1 MASPRLIER
10 LRAEDVLR
18 PQAVVD
24 EARRAG
30 LRLALACAL
39 LEKESGRGRNVFGHD
54 PTIFVGAGEVTR
66 AKYAEYKRRRMGSG
80 NRLMQ
85 GVGPCQLT
93 WWEFQDTADR
103 EGGCWRPEVNMRVG
117 FRHLAAL
124 ISQHGEADGARR
136 YNGSGP
142 AAEAY
147 SRDLLAKTRI
157 WDAKL
162 AGHAVPGPAG
172 PRLVRRGDEGG
183 LVERITRR
191 LSLVHSRRTGRP
203 YLDGAR
209 RRFDAEAEAAL
220 KGFQRDHRLDA
231 DGVFGS
237 RSARALNRA
246 VELERERRARRR
258 REPARRE
265 PAPPKGV
272 RPLERE
278 RPRGSDPAVPAPG
291 AARRERRGA
300 APRLADLVGAVRLGD
315 AQTDRSWQELAAY
328 AARRRRL
335 LAELRAR
342 GERVD
347 LSDLA
352 TVLLRIEDRLE
363 ALVELEEANAPAVA
377 EAQAAAAPATPPE
390 PAAAMPAAPDEPAA
404 GVPAAPEPSDP
415 APAAPEPSD
424 PMPAA
429 PEPAPA
435 VPAASGAGPAEPAA
449 APEADE
455 TASAAPGNPPTPP
468 AARATNGGEPPPAPP
483 AAPRRTK
490 ITDLSTEDL
499 EQRVERLDR
508 AMGAVRAVLIFRY
521 ARAEKELIQLLPKT
535 EPVRPS
541 QPARPSRPVRPGHPV
556 QPSEPE
562 RPRQVRPRPSR
573 PPQDGPPTPKP
584 RPRPRPPERPPR
596 RPTTLS
602 PDEVRR
608 LQKGLNRFTEKYL
621 DGVGQIIVDG
631 IKGHATARRIVTVTY
646 HLGYTGKPQR
656 SATVKPEFVRRM
668 RHPRS
673 PRYSTPAMLTRAFAR
688 RAKQRKA
695 ARASAAPRSGV
706 ATFDG
711 RPVAAWLKPYLDWAR
726 QNGWKGTLNSGF
738 RDPAYSEKLC
748 ISMCG
753 APSCPGRCAGRASNH
768 AGSSNPAGAIDV
780 SDYVT
785 FGRLMR
791 GCPYSPRI
799 FNALGA
805 QDPVHFSAS
814 GR

>member
-10 LRAEDVLR
+10 LRAESVLR
-18 PQAVVD
+18 PQAVVE

-66 AKYAEYKRRRMGSG
+66 AKYAEYKRRRVASG

-93 WWEFQDTADR
+93 WWEFQDAADR

-117 FRHLAAL
+117 FRHLVAL

-157 WDAKL
+157 WEAKL
-162 AGHAVPGPAG
+162 AGHVVADPAG
-172 PRLVRRGDEGG
+172 PRLVRRGDQGR

-191 LSLVHSRRTGRP
+191 LSLVRSSRTGTP

-220 KGFQRDHRLDA
+220 KAFQRDHRLDA

-246 VELERERRARRR
+246 VALERERRARERREPARREPDR

-265 PAPPKGV
+265 PAPPK
-272 RPLERE
+272 
-278 RPRGSDPAVPAPG
+278 RGRRDAP
-291 AARRERRGA
+291 
-300 APRLADLVGAVRLGD
+300 PRLADLVGAVRVGD

-335 LAELRAR
+335 LAELRGRGGR

-352 TVLLRIEDRLE
+352 TVLLRIEDKLE
-363 ALVELEEANAPAVA
+363 ALVELEQAEAATAEAPQEAVAPA
-377 EAQAAAAPATPPE
+377 AAPE
-390 PAAAMPAAPDEPAA
+390 PAAT
-404 GVPAAPEPSDP
+404 VPAAPEPSP
-415 APAAPEPSD
+415 
-424 PMPAA
+424 PMAAA
-429 PEPAPA
+429 PEPAAPL
-435 VPAASGAGPAEPAA
+435 PAASGAAPAEPAP
-449 APEADE
+449 APKPQG
-455 TASAAPGNPPTPP
+455 TAPPAPATPP
-468 AARATNGGEPPPAPP
+468 ATRATNGGEPPPAPP
-483 AAPRRTK
+483 SAPRRVK
-490 ITDLSTEDL
+490 IADVSTEEL

-508 AMGAVRAVLIFRY
+508 AIGAVRAVLISRY
-521 ARAEKELIQLLPKT
+521 ARTEKELIQLLPRT

-541 QPARPSRPVRPGHPV
+541 EPKRPG
-556 QPSEPE
+556 EPE
-562 RPRQVRPRPSR
+562 RPREPEEPRDRVRPRPSR
-573 PPQDGPPTPKP
+573 PRQDGPPPPKP
-584 RPRPRPPERPPR
+584 RARPRPGRPPR
-596 RPTTLS
+596 RRTTLS

-608 LQKGLNRFTEKYL
+608 LQKSLNRFTGKYL
-621 DGVGQIIVDG
+621 EGVGPIIVDG
-631 IKGHATARRIVTVTY
+631 IKGHATARRIVTVKY
-646 HLGYTGKPQR
+646 HLGYTGQAQR
-656 SATVKPEFVRRM
+656 SPTVKPEFVRRM

-673 PRYSTPAMLTRAFAR
+673 PRYSTPAMLTRAVAR

-695 ARASAAPRSGV
+695 AKASAAPRSGV

-738 RDPAYSEKLC
+738 RDPVYSEKLC
-748 ISMCG
+748 MSMCG

-785 FGRLMR
+785 FGQLMR
-791 GCPYSPRI
+791 RCPYSPRI

>member
-10 LRAEDVLR
+10 LRAESVLR
-18 PQAVVD
+18 PQAVVE

-66 AKYAEYKRRRMGSG
+66 AKYLEYKRRRVASG
-80 NRLMQ
+80 NRQMQ

-103 EGGCWRPEVNMRVG
+103 EGGCWRPEINMRVG
-117 FRHLAAL
+117 FRHLVAL

-147 SRDLLAKTRI
+147 SRDLLAKARI
-157 WDAKL
+157 WEAKL
-162 AGHAVPGPAG
+162 AGHVVPASG
-172 PRLVRRGDEGG
+172 PRLVRRGDRGR

-191 LSLVHSRRTGRP
+191 LSIIHSSRTGKP

-209 RRFDAEAEAAL
+209 QLLDAEAEAAL
-220 KGFQRDHRLDA
+220 KTFQRDHRLDA
-231 DGVFGS
+231 DGVFGR
-237 RSARALNRA
+237 RSARAMNRA
-246 VELERERRARRR
+246 IELERERR
-258 REPARRE
+258 
-265 PAPPKGV
+265 
-272 RPLERE
+272 
-278 RPRGSDPAVPAPG
+278 
-291 AARRERRGA
+291 RRERAKPARPEPPPDPPRKEPVRPGPEPKGDTPPRDRQRRDA
-300 APRLADLVGAVRLGD
+300 PPRLADLVGAVRLRD

-335 LAELRAR
+335 LAELRERGARGER

-352 TVLLRIEDRLE
+352 TILLRIEDRLE
-363 ALVELEEANAPAVA
+363 ALVEHEQASAAEEPRAAATSAPAT
-377 EAQAAAAPATPPE
+377 EAAAPVPVVPE
-390 PAAAMPAAPDEPAA
+390 
-404 GVPAAPEPSDP
+404 PAAPEPV
-415 APAAPEPSD
+415 
-424 PMPAA
+424 A
-429 PEPAPA
+429 PEPAASLPQA
-435 VPAASGAGPAEPAA
+435 SAAAPAEPAGT
-449 APEADE
+449 PP
-455 TASAAPGNPPTPP
+455 PGNPSPPPPP
-468 AARATNGGEPPPAPP
+468 AGATATNGGEPPPAPP
-483 AAPRRTK
+483 APPAPPRRVK
-490 ITDLSTEDL
+490 LKDVSDEEL
-499 EQRVERLDR
+499 ERRVERLDQ
-508 AMGAVRAVLIFRY
+508 AIGAIRAVLIARY
-521 ARAEKELIQLLPKT
+521 ARAEKELIQLLPK
-535 EPVRPS
+535 PP
-541 QPARPSRPVRPGHPV
+541 PVRPGAPER
-556 QPSEPE
+556 PIRPE
-562 RPRQVRPRPSR
+562 RPRQDR
-573 PPQDGPPTPKP
+573 PPTPPP
-584 RPRPRPPERPPR
+584 RPRPRPRRPGRPPSK
-596 RPTTLS
+596 PTTLS

-608 LQKGLNRFTEKYL
+608 LQKSLNRFTERHL
-621 DGVGQIIVDG
+621 DGVGPIIVDG
-631 IKGHATARRIVTVTY
+631 IKGHATARRIVTVKY
-646 HLGYTGKPQR
+646 HLGYTGKAQR
-656 SATVKPEFVRRM
+656 SATVKSEFVRRM

-673 PRYSTPAMLTRAFAR
+673 PRYSNPAMLARAIAR

-695 ARASAAPRSGV
+695 AKASAAPRSGV

-726 QNGWKGTLNSGF
+726 QNGWRGTLNSGF

-748 ISMCG
+748 MSMCG

-785 FGRLMR
+785 FAQLMR
-791 GCPYSPRI
+791 RCPYSPRI

>member
-10 LRAEDVLR
+10 LRAEGVLR
-18 PQAVVD
+18 PQAVVE
-24 EARRAG
+24 EAKRAG
-30 LRLALACAL
+30 LRLPLACAL
-39 LEKESGRGRNVFGHD
+39 LEKESGGGRNVFGHD

-66 AKYAEYKRRRMGSG
+66 AKYREYKKRRVASG

-93 WWEFQDTADR
+93 WWEFQDAADR

-117 FRHLAAL
+117 FRHLVAL
-124 ISQHGEADGARR
+124 INQHGEADGARR

-147 SRDLLAKTRI
+147 SRDLLAKAKV
-157 WDAKL
+157 WEAKL
-162 AGHAVPGPAG
+162 AGHVVPATPAG
-172 PRLVRRGDEGG
+172 PRLVRRGDSGR
-183 LVERITRR
+183 LVERITER
-191 LSLVHSRRTGRP
+191 LSVVHSRRTGRP

-220 KGFQRDHRLDA
+220 KEFQRDHRLEA

-237 RSARALNRA
+237 RSARALSRA
-246 VELERERRARRR
+246 VELERERRRRGRAKPEPSR
-258 REPARRE
+258 REPARPRAAQRE
-265 PAPPKGV
+265 PARPRSAPPK
-272 RPLERE
+272 EAARE
-278 RPRGSDPAVPAPG
+278 RQSPG
-291 AARRERRGA
+291 LTE
-300 APRLADLVGAVRLGD
+300 LVAAVRRGD

-328 AARRRRL
+328 GSRRRRL
-335 LAELRAR
+335 LAELRRRREGGGGGDR

-352 TVLLRIEDRLE
+352 TVLLRIEDKLE
-363 ALVELEEANAPAVA
+363 ALVEIEQAEAAEDAAEREAPEAVAVVPAAAGGAPAQSEPVA
-377 EAQAAAAPATPPE
+377 SAPAAAPA
-390 PAAAMPAAPDEPAA
+390 AH
-404 GVPAAPEPSDP
+404 
-415 APAAPEPSD
+415 
-424 PMPAA
+424 
-429 PEPAPA
+429 
-435 VPAASGAGPAEPAA
+435 
-449 APEADE
+449 
-455 TASAAPGNPPTPP
+455 
-468 AARATNGGEPPPAPP
+468 ATNGGEPPAASPP
-483 AAPRRTK
+483 APRRLK
-490 ITDLSTEDL
+490 VTDLSDEEL
-499 EQRVERLDR
+499 ERRIERLDR
-508 AMGAVRAVLIFRY
+508 AIGALRAVLIARY
-521 ARAEKELIQLLPKT
+521 ARAEKELVALLPKT
-535 EPVRPS
+535 KPEPRKD
-541 QPARPSRPVRPGHPV
+541 PG
-556 QPSEPE
+556 
-562 RPRQVRPRPSR
+562 RPRQER
-573 PPQDGPPTPKP
+573 PPAPKP
-584 RPRPRPPERPPR
+584 RPAPRPRTAPRPK
-596 RPTTLS
+596 PTTLS

-608 LQKGLNRFTEKYL
+608 LQKGLNRFTERFME
-621 DGVGQIIVDG
+621 GVGPIIVDG
-631 IKGHATARRIVTVTY
+631 IKGHATARRIATVKY
-646 HLGYTGKPQR
+646 HLGYTGKAQR

-673 PRYSTPAMLTRAFAR
+673 PRYSNPAMLTRAFAR

-695 ARASAAPRSGV
+695 AKASAAPRNGV
-706 ATFDG
+706 AMFDG

-748 ISMCG
+748 MSMCG

-768 AGSSNPAGAIDV
+768 AGNSNPAGAIDV

-791 GCPYSPRI
+791 RCPYSPRI

>member
-1 MASPRLIER
+1 MASPKLIER
-10 LRAEDVLR
+10 LRAADVLR
-18 PQAVVD
+18 PHAVVE

-30 LRLALACAL
+30 LPLPLACAL

-66 AKYAEYKRRRMGSG
+66 AKYAEYKRRRVGSG

-124 ISQHGEADGARR
+124 IAQHGLAEGARR

-147 SRDLLAKTRI
+147 SRDLLAKAKV
-157 WDAKL
+157 WEAKL
-162 AGHAVPGPAG
+162 GGQAAVVAGG
-172 PRLVRRGDEGG
+172 PRLVRRGDEGE

-191 LSLVHSRRTGRP
+191 LSLVRSRATGRP

-209 RRFDAEAEAAL
+209 RRLDGEAEAAL
-220 KGFQRDHRLDA
+220 KAFQREHRLDA
-231 DGVFGS
+231 DGVFGR

-246 VELERERRARRR
+246 VELERERRRERTRREPARRESAQR
-258 REPARRE
+258 VPVGPDPSRRDPGSREPARRE
-265 PAPPKGV
+265 PARHDGPGRDGPRSPV
-272 RPLERE
+272 RLT
-278 RPRGSDPAVPAPG
+278 
-291 AARRERRGA
+291 
-300 APRLADLVGAVRLGD
+300 DLVGAVRLRD

-328 AARRRRL
+328 GSRRRRL
-335 LAELRAR
+335 LAELRGRRDR
-342 GERVD
+342 GESVE

-352 TVLLRIEDRLE
+352 TVLLRIEDKLE
-363 ALVELEEANAPAVA
+363 ALVELEQA
-377 EAQAAAAPATPPE
+377 EAAAAEDTP
-390 PAAAMPAAPDEPAA
+390 D
-404 GVPAAPEPSDP
+404 G
-415 APAAPEPSD
+415 
-424 PMPAA
+424 
-429 PEPAPA
+429 
-435 VPAASGAGPAEPAA
+435 PAA
-449 APEADE
+449 APVPSA
-455 TASAAPGNPPTPP
+455 TTAASAEGSAGAPAEAPPPEASASAP
-468 AARATNGGEPPPAPP
+468 ASTAAATNGGEPPTPPPAP
-483 AAPRRTK
+483 AQRVRVA
-490 ITDLSTEDL
+490 DLSDEEL
-499 EQRVERLDR
+499 ERRVERLDR
-508 AMGAVRAVLIFRY
+508 AIGAIRAILIARY
-521 ARAEKELIQLLPKT
+521 ARAEKELAQILP
-535 EPVRPS
+535 R
-541 QPARPSRPVRPGHPV
+541 R
-556 QPSEPE
+556 EPE
-562 RPRQVRPRPSR
+562 RPREPVRPRDPERPRGRPPEPQRPRRPERPREQVRPR
-573 PPQDGPPTPKP
+573 QEAP
-584 RPRPRPPERPPR
+584 RPQRK
-596 RPTTLS
+596 PTTLS

-608 LQKGLNRFTEKYL
+608 LQKGLNRFTERYME
-621 DGVGQIIVDG
+621 GVGPIVVDG
-631 IKGHATARRIVTVTY
+631 IKGHATARRIVTVKY
-646 HLGYTGKPQR
+646 HLGYTGKAQR

-673 PRYSTPAMLTRAFAR
+673 ARYSTPAMLTRAFAR

-695 ARASAAPRSGV
+695 ARVSAAPRNGV
-706 ATFDG
+706 AMFDG

-768 AGSSNPAGAIDV
+768 AGSSNPAGAVDV

-785 FGRLMR
+785 FGQLMR
-791 GCPYSPRI
+791 RCPYSPKI